1 MSTKENVVDFLKTG
15 NIPGND
21 PMGETGRFLQA
32 LSITAD
38 FAFQPIADF
47 QTGKIYAYEALIRG
61 QDKMGFRSIQGLF
74 DHAFDQGFLHSLDM
88 TLRAMAMSKFSR
100 MSRKKHTRL
109 FFNLDN
115 RILKS
120 NDYEPGNTTKLL
132 PQFGLSPSVITF
144 EISEKHNI
152 TGNSW
157 INRTLEN
164 YREQGFSLAIDDF
177 GTGYSGMQLLY
188 LCQPSFLK
196 IDRFFISGIE
206 NDDRKRLFVSKLV
219 ELAQV
224 LGITVVAEGV
234 ETKGEFRSC
243 REIGCDLAQGYYI
256 GRPALVPGSH
266 TAISGLTPAIHQIAE
281 PEPEAPNVAQDS
293 HIQLQ

>member
-1 MSTKENVVDFLKTG
+1 MPAHKSVADFLETVT
-15 NIPGND
+15 IPGND
-21 PMGETGRFLQA
+21 PIGKTRRFLQA
-32 LSITAD
+32 VALTID

-47 QTGKIYAYEALIRG
+47 RTGKIYAYEALLRG
-61 QDKMGFRSIQGLF
+61 HEKMGLRSIQCLF
-74 DHAFDQGFLHSLDM
+74 DHAFGNGFLHCLDM
-88 TLRAMAMSKFSR
+88 VLRAMAIGKFSR
-100 MSRKKHTRL
+100 MSRKKRTRL

-120 NDYEPGNTTKLL
+120 NDYEPGDTADIL

-152 TGNSW
+152 AGNSW

-188 LCQPSFLK
+188 ICQPSFLK

-206 NDDRKRLFVSKLV
+206 NDGRKRLFVSKLV
-219 ELAQV
+219 ELAQI

-234 ETKGEFRSC
+234 ETKEEFRSC

-256 GRPALVPGSH
+256 GRPVVIPESH
-266 TAISGLTPAIHQIAE
+266 APA
-281 PEPEAPNVAQDS
+281 PEPEKPNVAQDN

>member
-1 MSTKENVVDFLKTG
+1 MSTKENVVDFLDPE
-15 NIPGND
+15 NLPGND
-21 PMGETGRFLQA
+21 PTGETRRFLQA
-32 LSITAD
+32 VALTVD

-47 QTGKIYAYEALIRG
+47 QTGKIYAYEALLRG
-61 QDKMGFRSIQGLF
+61 QDKMGFRSIQCLF
-74 DHAFDQGFLHSLDM
+74 DQAFEQGFLHSLDM
-88 TLRAMAMSKFSR
+88 TLRTMAIGKFSR
-100 MSRKKHTRL
+100 MSRKKRTRL

-120 NDYEPGNTTKLL
+120 NDYEPGSTADIL
-132 PQFGLSPSVITF
+132 PQFGLSSSTVTF

-164 YREQGFSLAIDDF
+164 YRKQGFSLAIDDF
-177 GTGYSGMQLLY
+177 GTGYSGMKLLY
-188 LCQPSFLK
+188 LCQPEFLK

-206 NDDRKRLFVSKLV
+206 NDDRKRLFVSKLM
-219 ELAQV
+219 ELAHI

-256 GRPALVPGSH
+256 GRPALVPESH
-266 TAISGLTPAIHQIAE
+266 AAAPGPEKPNIAGDSYIH
-281 PEPEAPNVAQDS
+281 
-293 HIQLQ
+293 LQ